1 MLKKVKYNLRKNE
14 TYYICD
20 CKKSN
25 FEKKALKQIR
35 TEGFVVLRNLL
46 TDVHIDNIVKPVD
59 RILSRPNIGGNL
71 GYYRKDIF
79 KKMYDALLLGRP
91 VIDLFLNKK
100 MLNFLKKY
108 FQTDFYLAEANLKYD
123 EGLNHVYF
131 PMHSDFDT
139 NWKMPFSSRSLN
151 LGIEDFKKIIGC
163 GIMVYLEDTID
174 GAFCYSPGSHKFHD
188 HNNTSVEKW
197 NEESRNKVYQN
208 ILRIEGKKGDI
219 VLFNDLGA
227 HGPEQ
232 PVKVHRKVLL
242 GDYYNKDVFG
252 FEAKTAIPVYLS
264 DLSNLSPEQLKILG
278 VGAKP
283 MSYAEDYHTRD
294 FNRMKCSKMVF
305 RTFTSLVYLEKLRF
319 KILNF
324 MRKIKPFNILS

>member
-14 TYYICD
+14 TYYVYD
-20 CKKSN
+20 CKDSN

-35 TEGFVVLRNLL
+35 SEGFVVLRNLISEDHL
-46 TDVHIDNIVKPVD
+46 NKIIKPVD
-59 RILSRPNIGGNL
+59 QILSKPNIGGNL

-100 MLNFLKKY
+100 MLIFLKKY
-108 FQTDFYLAEANLKYD
+108 FNNEFYLAEANLKYD
-123 EGLNHVYF
+123 EGLDHVYF
-131 PMHSDFDT
+131 PMHSDFDK
-139 NWKMPFSSRSLN
+139 NWAMPLASRSSN
-151 LGIEDFKKIIGC
+151 LGAEDFKKIIGC
-163 GIMVYLEDTID
+163 GIMVYLEDTTD

-188 HNNTSVEKW
+188 LNNSSVENW
-197 NEESRNKVYQN
+197 NEVSRNKVYQN

-264 DLSNLSPEQLKILG
+264 DLSNLNNEQLEILG
-278 VGAKP
+278 AGAKA
-283 MSYAEDYHTRD
+283 MSYAEDYHTRH

-319 KILNF
+319 KFFNF
-324 MRKIKPFNILS
+324 LRRIKSSKLS